1 MKSKFTTLK
10 ALICILFILLIS
22 SLTNLQAQDYLINYA
37 GAGASTDVDS
47 VIIENLMQ
55 GTTMKM
61 KGSET
66 LRLTVVTGI
75 ESMNEEESGTV
86 CFYPNPMKDQAKMQ
100 FILPERGETMIT
112 LYDISGRKISQSNDF
127 LERGRHVYIIRGIKG
142 GIYFGKVTSGR
153 YSCSGRLIN
162 SGSSGG
168 IPEIAYEHTLS
179 IKAKPEGIK
188 GQAVEKMMQYFTGDR
203 LKMKGISGI
212 YSTVLTIVPTSDKT
226 VTFNFHA
233 CTDADGNHYPVVII
247 GTGKGAN
254 GEPDPENKSG
264 DIVAMGSNLIAMT
277 FDNGTAVN
285 HADNQDIWSNYKA
298 YCYYNNNSA
307 YAGNYGLL
315 YNQQAALYGRL
326 CPVGWKIPSEIA
338 WNNLINGL
346 GGEGSA
352 GGPLK
357 ETGTIFWT
365 TQSSGTTNSTGFS
378 GRAGGRRGGGQF
390 WDLGI
395 RGYWWA
401 STSYTGYIFYVEIS
415 KDSDG
420 AKVYRTYGVDPG
432 FSVRCFMK

>member
-22 SLTNLQAQDYLINYA
+22 SLTNLQAQDYLISYA

-162 SGSSGG
+162 SGSSGA
-168 IPEIAYEHTLS
+168 ILAISSAVFNR
-179 IKAKPEGIK
+179 KAR
-188 GQAVEKMMQYFTGDR
+188 F
-203 LKMKGISGI
+203 
-212 YSTVLTIVPTSDKT
+212 
-226 VTFNFHA
+226 
-233 CTDADGNHYPVVII
+233 
-247 GTGKGAN
+247 
-254 GEPDPENKSG
+254 
-264 DIVAMGSNLIAMT
+264 
-277 FDNGTAVN
+277 
-285 HADNQDIWSNYKA
+285 
-298 YCYYNNNSA
+298 
-307 YAGNYGLL
+307 
-315 YNQQAALYGRL
+315 
-326 CPVGWKIPSEIA
+326 
-338 WNNLINGL
+338 
-346 GGEGSA
+346 
-352 GGPLK
+352 
-357 ETGTIFWT
+357 
-365 TQSSGTTNSTGFS
+365 SSSS
-378 GRAGGRRGGGQF
+378 
-390 WDLGI
+390 
-395 RGYWWA
+395 
-401 STSYTGYIFYVEIS
+401 
-415 KDSDG
+415 
-420 AKVYRTYGVDPG
+420 
-432 FSVRCFMK
+432 

>member
-1 MKSKFTTLK
+1 MKNKFTTLK
-10 ALICILFILLIS
+10 TLICILFILLS
-22 SLTNLQAQDYLINYA
+22 GSLTNLQAQDYLISYA

-55 GTTMKM
+55 GSVVKM
-61 KGSET
+61 KGSEQ
-66 LRLTVVTGI
+66 LRLSVVTGI
-75 ESMNEEESGTV
+75 EAMNEDESGTV
-86 CFYPNPMKDQAKMQ
+86 CFYPNPMKDLAKMQ
-100 FILPERGETMIT
+100 FILPERGETIIT
-112 LYDISGRKISQSNDF
+112 LYDISGRIISQSDDF
-127 LERGRHVYIIRGIKG
+127 LERGRHVYVIRGIKG

-153 YSCSGRLIN
+153 YSCSGRLIS
-162 SGSSGG
+162 SGSPGG
-168 IPEIAYEHTLS
+168 TPEIDYEHTLS
-179 IKAKPEGIK
+179 IKAKPEGTK

-298 YCYYNNNSA
+298 YCYYNNNST

-357 ETGTIFWT
+357 ETGTVFWT

-378 GRAGGRRGGGQF
+378 GRPGGGRGGAYF
-390 WDLGI
+390 WDLGTK
-395 RGYWWA
+395 GYWWT
-401 STSYTGYIFYVEIS
+401 STTYTGWVHYMEIHT
-415 KDSDG
+415 DFDG
-420 AKVYRTYGVDPG
+420 ARVVRSYDNDNG
-432 FSVRCFMK
+432 FSVRCMMQ